1 MCDVYIWLLYD
12 LQSFFLRGYID
23 LQSFCQVET
32 QMMTGH
38 TIIQQR
44 PCMRQAVP
52 DFTPHETLDHETS
65 HRIASLT
72 MRYSANQQREW
83 LYEIMREAG
92 RPAGWAS
99 PLRQALVSL
108 VNAHAAVTQIPA
120 SRRVCFYR
128 ACFLACLRRR
138 VRVDAMA
145 CTPSVCDMLQGE
157 LQYKQAVHDYRSM

>member
-1 MCDVYIWLLYD
+1 MVIIWLAI
-12 LQSFFLRGYID
+12 FFFARVYRLAIFLSSGD
-23 LQSFCQVET
+23 PDDDWA
-32 QMMTGH
+32 
-38 TIIQQR
+38 TIIQQG
-44 PCMRQAVP
+44 PCMRQAVQ

-99 PLRQALVSL
+99 PPRQALVSL

>member
-1 MCDVYIWLLYD
+1 MVIIWLAI
-12 LQSFFLRGYID
+12 FF
-23 LQSFCQVET
+23 FCAGRLAIFLSSGDPDDDWAHDYPTRTVHET
-32 QMMTGH
+32 SS
-38 TIIQQR
+38 
-44 PCMRQAVP
+44 PWVP

-99 PLRQALVSL
+99 PPRQALVSL